1 LNDYIAAASGGMS
14 ITGGLGADKIISGAG
29 TDTIIIGAGDS
40 DFGTISSPA
49 VAVSVLADI
58 ITLAAGDIVDL
69 TGALATEADYD
80 TFTEVAAGGTIT
92 TTLTTN
98 EVGQFVGV
106 YDPATGNFTSSST
119 VASGTGSSTD
129 VDALFY
135 TYAVADDTDTTATE
149 GLIIIGLG
157 AQADSAILNG
167 VITFA

>member
-1 LNDYIAAASGGMS
+1 MMDVVNTAKGKVRIEFLDETLVD
-14 ITGGLGADKIISGAG
+14 ITEHSRLLID
-29 TDTIIIGAGDS
+29 
-40 DFGTISSPA
+40 DF
-49 VAVSVLADI
+49 
-58 ITLAAGDIVDL
+58 
-69 TGALATEADYD
+69 
-80 TFTEVAAGGTIT
+80 
-92 TTLTTN
+92 
-98 EVGQFVGV
+98 V